1 MAETDNGSA
10 NGASNPM
17 AASAGASPAPTAGG
31 PAAKT
36 PPNRPAAAAA
46 GASSGSSTNPAMAK
60 AQAQMQK
67 LRDANAKYKNLLKMA
82 KERIQ
87 AQEEEL
93 ERLRAET
100 KKGRE
105 DLAMEKVRNAELKA
119 ENDAMMDNM
128 GNSGG
133 GGGGGMGGGGG
144 AAGPGGAGSS
154 DPGESDPN
162 SQTVIVRVCQR
173 IKMENDVG
181 ANGSAKRQSMD
192 SGFGDEEENSPDYPT
207 HAIWA
212 LVEYES
218 YNPEMM
224 DNNPNAPPPKR
235 YQRWRKFDTDT
246 ELDDHVR
253 RETGEP
259 IVLPPYSLSPSQ
271 SVKIEEDAKKAVMDI
286 TEEFRRFRVRS
297 EVARKQA
304 DATVRALHS
313 SNVQTTRRRIEG
325 QDLETELAQART
337 DHAQLAALR
346 SEMAEQE
353 ARWKDAYD
361 TLMAENTRL
370 KSSGAEALLAA
381 QWRQRY
387 ETCLREKEDI
397 ETRFAVEKEKAESL
411 SEQRRRADA
420 GKYEMKYRDL
430 KESFRLYRKKAKEI
444 FEAQQRGM
452 EDGGIQAGLLSL
464 SDHGTEEAKL
474 AYLRNLM
481 VNYLSSDPAVREHME
496 GAIGTV
502 LKFSPGD
509 FQKIEHAKSEQSWF
523 G

>member
-17 AASAGASPAPTAGG
+17 ASPAPTAGG

-46 GASSGSSTNPAMAK
+46 AGASGGSNPAMAK

-93 ERLRAET
+93 EKLRAET

-128 GNSGG
+128 GSGG
-133 GGGGGMGGGGG
+133 VGGGAMGGGGASGSGG
-144 AAGPGGAGSS
+144 AASS

-192 SGFGDEEENSPDYPT
+192 SAIGGDEEDTSSDYPT
-207 HAIWA
+207 HCIWA

-235 YQRWRKFDTDT
+235 YQRWRKFETET

-253 RETGEP
+253 RDTGEP

-397 ETRFAVEKEKAESL
+397 ETRLAMEKEKAESL

>member
-1 MAETDNGSA
+1 M
-10 NGASNPM
+10 
-17 AASAGASPAPTAGG
+17 
-31 PAAKT
+31 
-36 PPNRPAAAAA
+36 
-46 GASSGSSTNPAMAK
+46 
-60 AQAQMQK
+60 
-67 LRDANAKYKNLLKMA
+67 
-82 KERIQ
+82 
-87 AQEEEL
+87 
-93 ERLRAET
+93 
-100 KKGRE
+100 
-105 DLAMEKVRNAELKA
+105 V
-119 ENDAMMDNM
+119 
-128 GNSGG
+128 GG
-133 GGGGGMGGGGG
+133 GD
-144 AAGPGGAGSS
+144 GGAGGISRGDGGS
-154 DPGESDPN
+154 GEGGAESSDPN

-173 IKMENDVG
+173 IKMENDAVT
-181 ANGSAKRQSMD
+181 ANGSGGRGGAAAPTSSISDND
-192 SGFGDEEENSPDYPT
+192 STSTDGRNYNDAYDDDGGYYPS
-207 HAIWA
+207 HIIWA
-212 LVEYES
+212 LVEYETF
-218 YNPEMM
+218 NPDQM
-224 DNNPNAPPPKR
+224 DNNPNAPPPRR
-235 YQRWRKFDTDT
+235 YQRWRRFETET

-253 RETGEP
+253 TESGEP

-271 SVKIEEDAKKAVMDI
+271 SVKVEEEAKRAIADI
-286 TEEFRRFRVRS
+286 TEEYRRFRVRS

-337 DHAQLAALR
+337 DHAQVAALR

-353 ARWKDAYD
+353 ARWKEAYD
-361 TLMAENTRL
+361 ALMAENTRL

-387 ETCLREKEDI
+387 ETCLREKEDL
-397 ETRFAVEKEKAESL
+397 ETRLDMEREKAESL

-444 FEAQQRGM
+444 FEAQQQGV
-452 EDGGIQAGLLSL
+452 DSGGIQAGLLSL
-464 SDHGTEEAKL
+464 TDHGTEEAKL

-502 LKFSPGD
+502 LKFSPND
-509 FQKIEHAKSEQSWF
+509 FQKIDKCKQEQSWF

>member
-1 MAETDNGSA
+1 MADTDNGGA

-17 AASAGASPAPTAGG
+17 AAAVSPAPSAGG
-31 PAAKT
+31 PAKT
-36 PPNRPAAAAA
+36 PPNRPAAAA
-46 GASSGSSTNPAMAK
+46 STQGGNSNPAMAK

-93 ERLRAET
+93 EKLRAEA

-119 ENDAMMDNM
+119 ENDTMMDNM
-128 GNSGG
+128 GSGV
-133 GGGGGMGGGGG
+133 GGGGMGGG
-144 AAGPGGAGSS
+144 ATGPGGAGSS
-154 DPGESDPN
+154 DPGEADPN

-173 IKMENDVG
+173 IKMENENNS
-181 ANGSAKRQSMD
+181 NGINATD
-192 SGFGDEEENSPDYPT
+192 DEEDNSSDYPT
-207 HAIWA
+207 HSIWA

-224 DNNPNAPPPKR
+224 DNNPNAPPARR
-235 YQRWRKFDTDT
+235 YQRWRKFETET

-259 IVLPPYSLSPSQ
+259 IVLPPYSLSPLQ
-271 SVKIEEDAKKAVMDI
+271 SVKIEEDARKAVMDI

-313 SNVQTTRRRIEG
+313 SNVQRTRRRIEG

-337 DHAQLAALR
+337 DHAQVAALR

-397 ETRFAVEKEKAESL
+397 ETRFAMEKEKAESL

>member
-1 MAETDNGSA
+1 MADAAESGSSG
-10 NGASNPM
+10 NGAPA
-17 AASAGASPAPTAGG
+17 AASAGSMPAQ
-31 PAAKT
+31 T
-36 PPNRPAAAAA
+36 PPNNRPAASATP
-46 GASSGSSTNPAMAK
+46 GSNPNPGMAK

-67 LRDANAKYKNLLKMA
+67 LRDANGKYKNLLKMA

-93 ERLRAET
+93 DKLRAEA

-105 DLAMEKVRNAELKA
+105 DLAMEKVRNAELRA
-119 ENDAMMDNM
+119 ENDAIMDGAVGSGM
-128 GNSGG
+128 GGAG
-133 GGGGGMGGGGG
+133 MGGGMGGNNGG
-144 AAGPGGAGSS
+144 GPGGAGGGPA
-154 DPGESDPN
+154 DMGESDPN

-173 IKMENDVG
+173 IKMENDKMNNAT
-181 ANGSAKRQSMD
+181 ANGGGSRRQSLD
-192 SGFGDEEENSPDYPT
+192 SEIGNDDESSADCYPT
-207 HAIWA
+207 HVIWA

-235 YQRWRKFDTDT
+235 YQRWRKFETET

-259 IVLPPYSLSPSQ
+259 VVLPPFSLSPVQ
-271 SVKIEEDAKKAVMDI
+271 SVKIEEDAKRAVTDI

-346 SEMAEQE
+346 SDMAEQE
-353 ARWKDAYD
+353 AQWKDAYD
-361 TLMAENTRL
+361 TLMAENARL

-387 ETCLREKEDI
+387 ETCLREKEDV
-397 ETRFAVEKEKAESL
+397 ETRFAMEKEKSESL
-411 SEQRRRADA
+411 SDQRRRADA

-430 KESFRLYRKKAKEI
+430 KESFRLYRRKAKEI

-481 VNYLSSDPAVREHME
+481 VNYLSSDPAVRGHME

-509 FQKIEHAKSEQSWF
+509 VQKIEQAKSEQSWF

>member
-1 MAETDNGSA
+1 
-10 NGASNPM
+10 
-17 AASAGASPAPTAGG
+17 
-31 PAAKT
+31 
-36 PPNRPAAAAA
+36 
-46 GASSGSSTNPAMAK
+46 MAK

-93 ERLRAET
+93 DKLRAET
-100 KKGRE
+100 RKGRE

-119 ENDAMMDNM
+119 ENDVMMDNV
-128 GNSGG
+128 GSGG
-133 GGGGGMGGGGG
+133 GAGGGTGGIGGS
-144 AAGPGGAGSS
+144 AGGAGGAGAA
-154 DPGESDPN
+154 DMGESDPN
-162 SQTVIVRVCQR
+162 SQTAIVRVCQR
-173 IKMENDVG
+173 IKMENEKRNT
-181 ANGSAKRQSMD
+181 NGGHRRRQSLD
-192 SGFGDEEENSPDYPT
+192 STTGIDSDDEDDSSDYPS
-207 HAIWA
+207 HVIWA

-235 YQRWRKFDTDT
+235 YQRWRRFETET

-271 SVKIEEDAKKAVMDI
+271 SVKIEEDAKRAVTDI
-286 TEEFRRFRVRS
+286 AEEFRRFRVRS

-337 DHAQLAALR
+337 DHAQVAALR
-346 SEMAEQE
+346 SDMAEQE
-353 ARWKDAYD
+353 ARWKEAYD
-361 TLMAENTRL
+361 TLMAENARL

-397 ETRFAVEKEKAESL
+397 ETRFAMEKEKSESL
-411 SEQRRRADA
+411 SDQRRRADA

-430 KESFRLYRKKAKEI
+430 KESFRLYRRKAKEI

-464 SDHGTEEAKL
+464 SDHGSEEAKL

-509 FQKIEHAKSEQSWF
+509 FQKIDQAKSDQSWF

>member
-1 MAETDNGSA
+1 MENE
-10 NGASNPM
+10 NNSN
-17 AASAGASPAPTAGG
+17 
-31 PAAKT
+31 
-36 PPNRPAAAAA
+36 
-46 GASSGSSTNPAMAK
+46 STNGT
-60 AQAQMQK
+60 
-67 LRDANAKYKNLLKMA
+67 NA
-82 KERIQ
+82 IDDD
-87 AQEEEL
+87 
-93 ERLRAET
+93 
-100 KKGRE
+100 E
-105 DLAMEKVRNAELKA
+105 DN
-119 ENDAMMDNM
+119 
-128 GNSGG
+128 
-133 GGGGGMGGGGG
+133 
-144 AAGPGGAGSS
+144 SS
-154 DPGESDPN
+154 DY
-162 SQTVIVRVCQR
+162 
-173 IKMENDVG
+173 M
-181 ANGSAKRQSMD
+181 
-192 SGFGDEEENSPDYPT
+192 YPT

-224 DNNPNAPPPKR
+224 DNSPNAPPPKR
-235 YQRWRKFDTDT
+235 YQRWRKFETET

-271 SVKIEEDAKKAVMDI
+271 SVKIEEEAKKAVMDI

-397 ETRFAVEKEKAESL
+397 ETQFAMEKEKAESL